1 MIQFIYTGKL
11 SSTALASLTGKC
23 FLVCNS
29 HCWPQQA
36 CLKRRAATLAIFSQ
50 FESQK
55 LLPWL
60 SSSFTK
66 VSMLCKFWAL
76 TRIYILYVKMKNF
89 GFRKNICHRLKPHYC
104 FAQSFNL
111 SLVSEYKQNIRTK
124 PQVQNQILCRTAD
137 LNWQPVQQYK
147 KWVSA
152 QIYLKR
158 TATSDGSHQAVCQN
172 LQMISGMNY
181 IWLQPKLESNVRKAL
196 TCKLQ
201 LPNCS
206 VAVDMG
212 LNPIGFWSSSA
223 ANGTVTGPFCMAIS
237 VVWHL
242 DS

>member
-76 TRIYILYVKMKNF
+76 TRIYILYVKMKFF

-124 PQVQNQILCRTAD
+124 PQVQNQILSRTAD
-137 LNWQPVQQYK
+137 LNRQPVQEMSVCSDLFEKGSYFRWQSPGS
-147 KWVSA
+147 VSKLTNDLRHELHM
-152 QIYLKR
+152 I
-158 TATSDGSHQAVCQN
+158 ATKAC
-172 LQMISGMNY
+172 
-181 IWLQPKLESNVRKAL
+181 LQPKQLKMKAM
-196 TCKLQ
+196 
-201 LPNCS
+201 S
-206 VAVDMG
+206 ERH
-212 LNPIGFWSSSA
+212 WHSSC
-223 ANGTVTGPFCMAIS
+223 NFQI
-237 VVWHL
+237 VV
-242 DS
+242 